1 MDIAQFGQT
10 IKQKYPQYQDM
21 DDADLGQR
29 MLSKYPQYQ
38 DMVTTPTQPVQ
49 PQQHI
54 PTGVGVGILKGAG
67 STLESGV
74 RSTGQILGGIGGAIS
89 VPIQERQQAELTT
102 QYEQALKNKQPELAR
117 QIQTQI
123 SQAGKPTDPS
133 TQTSPNTTATHQPSR
148 IVTGKQIGRA
158 HV

>member
-1 MDIAQFGQT
+1 
-10 IKQKYPQYQDM
+10 M

-49 PQQHI
+49 PQQNFAQGLV
-54 PTGVGVGILKGAG
+54 TGVAKGAG

-89 VPIQERQQAELTT
+89 VPIQERQQADLTT
-102 QYEQALKNKQPELAR
+102 QYEQLIEMAKTASPIENHLYLQKQER
-117 QIQTQI
+117 Y
-123 SQAGKPTDPS
+123 KDKFK
-133 TQTSPNTTATHQPSR
+133 
-148 IVTGKQIGRA
+148 KQDNQVEYLDQCLIILYWQKQEK
-158 HV
+158 H